1 MDEDSSLQNQIV
13 ALVTQISTN
22 STDDVIIFDEGI
34 IKEIISQDKYTL
46 CFLKYLNRIRGDII
60 TSQSAPFTL
69 ICNILLGILDMLYKH
84 NGKFRKVHSE
94 ICNYI
99 IMIAQTVYKEEKKDN
114 NILCEFIYKHPLWKT
129 EIWWN
134 VILYVL
140 FQDQDTKTS
149 NNEHTSDKS
158 ELQSRREYLMILSV
172 LISFKCSMISFHC
185 DDKLYIIENIAKCY
199 DIKDKI

>member
-13 ALVTQISTN
+13 ALVNQISTN
-22 STDDVIIFDEGI
+22 STDAIIIGEGI
-34 IKEIISQDKYTL
+34 IKEIITQDKYAL
-46 CFLKYLNRIRGDII
+46 SFLKYLNRIRGDII
-60 TSQSAPFTL
+60 TSQDAPFTL

-99 IMIAQTVYKEEKKDN
+99 IMIGQTIYKEEKKDN

-134 VILYVL
+134 VILYVI
-140 FQDQDTKTS
+140 FQDQDNKTS
-149 NNEHTSDKS
+149 NNEHTSNKS

-172 LISFKCSMISFHC
+172 LISFKCSMLSFHC
-185 DDKLYIIENIAKCY
+185 NDKLYIIENIANCY